1 MTTAGP
7 SDIIYLDHNATT
19 PVAPEV
25 LEAMLPYLTQQ
36 YGNPSS
42 DHLLGHRAREAV
54 EEAREQVASLIG
66 AAPDEIV
73 FTSGGT
79 ESNNLAIRGSTAVAG
94 RGRRRV
100 VTSQVEHPAI
110 ARPCEYLETQG
121 WTVTRLP
128 VTGSG
133 SIDLGILTQALDT
146 DVALLT
152 VMLAQNET
160 GAIMPVAAAAS
171 AARRLG
177 IITHTDAAQAVGKI
191 QVDVDVLG
199 VDLLSI
205 AGHKC
210 YAPKG
215 VGALYVRDGTP
226 LQPLLLGADQE
237 RGLRPGTENVAYI
250 VGLAAACRLAQTRL
264 DTEGQRLRGLRDAL
278 WQQLRGAIPGLV
290 RHTLEDNSLPNT
302 LNVSFPGV
310 LGRDVLANA
319 QRVAASTGS
328 ACHSG
333 LHTPSPVLCA
343 MGVAPDIAL
352 GTVRLSLGHDNTPGD
367 VATAA
372 DILIGAFGTTITGAS
387 QVSGDT

>member
-7 SDIIYLDHNATT
+7 SDIIYLDHNVTT
-19 PVAPEV
+19 PAAPEV

-42 DHLLGHRAREAV
+42 DHLLGHRVHEAV

-94 RGRRRV
+94 PDRRRI

-110 ARPCEYLETQG
+110 AHPCEHFEAQG
-121 WTVTRLP
+121 RTVTRLP

-152 VMLAQNET
+152 VILAQNET

-215 VGALYVRDGTP
+215 VGAPYVRGGTP
-226 LQPLLLGADQE
+226 LQPFLLGADQE

-250 VGLAAACRLAQTRL
+250 VGFAAACRLAQTRL
-264 DTEGQRLRGLRDAL
+264 DVEGQRLRGLRDAL
-278 WQQLRGAIPGLV
+278 CSNFEA
-290 RHTLEDNSLPNT
+290 
-302 LNVSFPGV
+302 
-310 LGRDVLANA
+310 
-319 QRVAASTGS
+319 
-328 ACHSG
+328 
-333 LHTPSPVLCA
+333 PSP
-343 MGVAPDIAL
+343 GWFDTRPR
-352 GTVRLSLGHDNTPGD
+352 T
-367 VATAA
+367 TACRT
-372 DILIGAFGTTITGAS
+372 L
-387 QVSGDT
+387 